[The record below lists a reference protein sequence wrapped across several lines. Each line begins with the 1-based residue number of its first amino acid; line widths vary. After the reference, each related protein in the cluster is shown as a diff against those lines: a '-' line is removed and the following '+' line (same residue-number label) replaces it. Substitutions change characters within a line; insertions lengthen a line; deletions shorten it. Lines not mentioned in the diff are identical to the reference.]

1 MRLGPEFTALIE
13 RFSPHTNEPIAIAV
27 SGGSDSLALL
37 HLMHG
42 WAQDHARCLHVFTV
56 DHQLRSESAAEA
68 DTVKR
73 IATRLGHAH
82 QTLLWDTPRPSQ
94 SAARLAR
101 YERMSVAIQRSGARC
116 LLTGHTFDDA
126 IETAVLRRKR
136 GVRTSAIAGASL
148 ASPPPVWP
156 EGYGL
161 TLLRPLI
168 QTRRQDLREM
178 LMARR
183 ETWIEDP
190 SNANPAYE
198 RARVRRFLAR
208 HPRLTEAVSAFVEQ
222 AQRDR
227 AAELVALAAQLTRIV
242 VSQDG
247 LIDTAGAEIS
257 IELLRLLARCAS
269 GSADDPRHGAIAQMQ
284 SSLRTPGARQTL
296 GGAWF
301 QKSATGFLVGRDPGQ
316 SRVTRAAMFDGRF
329 KCDPN
334 AGLRPTEDMA
344 FLVRNSAPP
353 GTNWREI
360 ISERL
365 AHIARC
371 YQTPLV
377 NPVQT

>member
-1 MRLGPEFTALIE
+1 MRLGPDFSALIK
-13 RFSPHTNEPIAIAV
+13 RFSPRTNEPIAIAV

-37 HLMHG
+37 HLVHD
-42 WAQDHARCLHVFTV
+42 WALGHARTLHVLTV
-56 DHQLRSESAAEA
+56 DHQLRAESAAEA

-82 QTLLWDTPRPSQ
+82 QTLSWETPRPSQ

-101 YERMSVAIQRSGARC
+101 YENMSVAMQRSGARC

-126 IETAVLRRKR
+126 VETAVLRRKR
-136 GVRTSAIAGASL
+136 GVRTPAIAGVTL

-161 TLLRPLI
+161 TLLRPLL
-168 QTRRQDLREM
+168 QTRRQDLRQM
-178 LMARR
+178 LRARHAS
-183 ETWIEDP
+183 WIEDP

-198 RARVRRFLAR
+198 RARVRRFLAH
-208 HPRLTEAVSAFVEQ
+208 HPRLTEAASSFIER

-227 AAELVALAAQLTRIV
+227 AVELAALADQLTRIV
-242 VSQDG
+242 VYEDG
-247 LIDTAGAEIS
+247 LIDTARAEINT
-257 IELLRLLARCAS
+257 ELLRLLARCAS

-301 QKSATGFLVGRDPGQ
+301 QKTATGFLVGRDPGE
-316 SRVTRAAMFDGRF
+316 TNIERAKMFDGRF
-329 KCDPN
+329 VRDPT
-334 AGLRPTEDMA
+334 ADLRPPGNMP
-344 FLVRNSAPP
+344 FLVRASAPP
-353 GTNWREI
+353 ESTWREI
-360 ISERL
+360 ISERI
-365 AHIARC
+365 AHIVQC

-377 NPVQT
+377 NPVHR